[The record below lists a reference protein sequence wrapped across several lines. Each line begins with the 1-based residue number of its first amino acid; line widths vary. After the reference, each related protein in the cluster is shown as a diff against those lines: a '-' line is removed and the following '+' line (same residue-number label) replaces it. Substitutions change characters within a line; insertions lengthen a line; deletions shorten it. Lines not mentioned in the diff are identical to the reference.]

1 MYGARS
7 LSVLV
12 FTVCLKELLWLLLLL
27 LLLLLLAFSQAW
39 GVSFLIVMSSQPQW
53 RYEGLIIIIIIVII
67 IIMGDL

>member
-12 FTVCLKELLWLLLLL
+12 FTVCLKELLWLLLL